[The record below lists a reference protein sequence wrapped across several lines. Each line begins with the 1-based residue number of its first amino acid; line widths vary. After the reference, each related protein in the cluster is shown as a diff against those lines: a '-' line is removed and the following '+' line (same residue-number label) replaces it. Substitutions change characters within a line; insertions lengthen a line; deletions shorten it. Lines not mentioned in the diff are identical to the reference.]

1 MTRLFDHTLPAASN
15 PATAGFL
22 DDIAAYFW
30 GEDSARSELDSQR
43 RADYIRLAELLKKR
57 DEEEAA
63 ERGAEEKEFRAGYIK
78 AVKFLE
84 KRDKEEAEERQK
96 EENEFRA
103 GYIKAVE
110 FLKKQDKEEAKR
122 GSWGGA

>member
-1 MTRLFDHTLPAASN
+1 MTRLFDHTLPAAST

-30 GEDSARSELDSQR
+30 GEDSAKSELDSQR

-57 DEEEAA
+57 D
-63 ERGAEEKEFRAGYIK
+63 
-78 AVKFLE
+78 
-84 KRDKEEAEERQK
+84 KEEAEKRRADEK
-96 EENEFRA
+96 EFRA

-110 FLKKQDKEEAKR
+110 FLKKQGEEEAKR

>member
-1 MTRLFDHTLPAASN
+1 MPRLFDHTLPAASN

-30 GEDSARSELDSQR
+30 EEDSARSELDSQR
-43 RADYIRLAELLKKR
+43 RADYIRLAKLLEKR
-57 DEEEAA
+57 DEEEAKKRRA
-63 ERGAEEKEFRAGYIK
+63 DEKEFRAGYIK

-110 FLKKQDKEEAKR
+110 LLKKRDEEEAKR